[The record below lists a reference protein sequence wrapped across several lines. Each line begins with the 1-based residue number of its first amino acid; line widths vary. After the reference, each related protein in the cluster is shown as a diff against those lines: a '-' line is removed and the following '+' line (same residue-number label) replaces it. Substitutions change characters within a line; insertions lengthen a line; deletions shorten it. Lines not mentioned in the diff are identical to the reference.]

1 MNGSLKASERRRE
14 RYRLFFVFLVA
25 VFSGGNFYH
34 KFQFT
39 ATINF
44 LYKALNALDF
54 LEVIEKYLD
63 NRCVFSVL

>member
-1 MNGSLKASERRRE
+1 M
-14 RYRLFFVFLVA
+14 FLVA

-44 LYKALNALDF
+44 LHKALNALDF
-54 LEVIEKYLD
+54 LEVIEKSLD